1 MKKLVFMLVEMS
13 KKDLNTT
20 TVDAVFSSIDV
31 AQTYV
36 RKSYKNVRFDSDLV
50 LETDDKIIYIKP
62 VEFWGEI

>member
-1 MKKLVFMLVEMS
+1 MLVEMS
-13 KKDLNTT
+13 KKDLTTT

-36 RKSYKNVRFDSDLV
+36 RKSYKNFRFDSELV

>member
-13 KKDLNTT
+13 KKDLTTT

-36 RKSYKNVRFDSDLV
+36 RKLYRNVKFGSDLV

-62 VEFWGEI
+62 VEFWEEN

>member
-1 MKKLVFMLVEMS
+1 MKKLVCMLVEMS
-13 KKDLNTT
+13 KKDLTTT

-36 RKSYKNVRFDSDLV
+36 RKFYKNVRFDSDLV

-62 VEFWGEI
+62 VEF